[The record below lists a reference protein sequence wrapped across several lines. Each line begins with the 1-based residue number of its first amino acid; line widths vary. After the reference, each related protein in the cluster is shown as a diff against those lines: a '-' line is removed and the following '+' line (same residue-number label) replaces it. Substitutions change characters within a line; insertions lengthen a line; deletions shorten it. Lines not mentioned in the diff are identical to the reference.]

1 MKHLTVMIKRITIR
15 PEAVLLAAALALLAL
30 TALSAPATTRDE
42 VVLTG
47 WLQVEDH
54 NAADIV
60 LSAEV
65 NDNCLYAEVEGS
77 GRFSLSVPAGSRVVL
92 TFSKP
97 GHLTKE
103 VVVDTRNALAT
114 PQAERTNRKVRFD
127 VVLEPVRKRP
137 GCKYDGPVGSLAF
150 VNGSGTMKVKHTFSV
165 VADQAIRAED

>member
-1 MKHLTVMIKRITIR
+1 M
-15 PEAVLLAAALALLAL
+15 
-30 TALSAPATTRDE
+30 
-42 VVLTG
+42 
-47 WLQVEDH
+47 
-54 NAADIV
+54 
-60 LSAEV
+60 
-65 NDNCLYAEVEGS
+65 EGS

-103 VVVDTRNALAT
+103 VVVDTRNALVT

-137 GCKYDGPVGSLAF
+137 GCKYDGPVGSLGF

-165 VADQAIRAED
+165 VADQANPRGGGTPGGHNGAFPPTVSYITLPDPEKAQKLVCPLFLVKKKYNIIRVEKSRQQLR